1 MSWSAWLLIALPVI
15 LPMSAGSVESQP
27 DGGSS
32 LAVSQPPIFAVTLLS
47 AKPTY
52 TTVLGNG
59 IATEFDVTNTGTRD
73 VVLMNAQIVA
83 KDQDGKVMFRL
94 EWETKKAVG
103 AGKTVKF
110 TSRHASIAPDALTG
124 VVRMEKK
131 LTIDMDI
138 YKIAYADGEVV
149 TYRDCFMC
157 YF

>member
-1 MSWSAWLLIALPVI
+1 MSWSAWLLIALPFI
-15 LPMSAGSVESQP
+15 LPMNAGSVESQL
-27 DGGSS
+27 DGESS
-32 LAVSQPPIFAVTLLS
+32 LAVNQPPIFAVTLVS

-103 AGKTVKF
+103 AGKTVRF
-110 TSRHASIAPDALTG
+110 TSRHASIAPDTLTG
-124 VVRMEKK
+124 MVRMEKK

-138 YKIAYADGEVV
+138 YKIVYADGEVV